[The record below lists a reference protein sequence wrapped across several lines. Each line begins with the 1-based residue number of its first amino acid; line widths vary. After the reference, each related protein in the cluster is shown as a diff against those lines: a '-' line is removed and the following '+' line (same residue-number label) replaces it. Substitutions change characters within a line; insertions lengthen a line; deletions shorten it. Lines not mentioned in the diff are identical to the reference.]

1 LSSSPSSAK
10 KKKRISKQRKA
21 QDQTDSLVN
30 STRPLKN
37 TNAPELFHKIQRG
50 GILPKT
56 FYEASF
62 TLIPK
67 PSKERS
73 KETYKPTF
81 LMK

>member
-1 LSSSPSSAK
+1 LRQL
-10 KKKRISKQRKA
+10 KRTPQERTSQVQI
-21 QDQTDSLVN
+21 DSLLN